1 MLPSTLGPAHRTTPD
16 HTCFGLMA
24 AMRGEEHPPRIV
36 RGIAASP
43 ELAVTLSEALWYH
56 LRRQAAAAGV
66 TIELLVAG
74 LVCDTIE
81 GIADWPRPCPV
92 RGHAR
97 PRPRRRRGGRP
108 GLPAGRPTK
117 EFP

>member
-16 HTCFGLMA
+16 HACFGLMA
-24 AMRGEEHPPRIV
+24 AVRGEGHPHRII
-36 RGIAASP
+36 RRIAASP
-43 ELAVTLSEALWYH
+43 ELAVTLSEALWDD

-66 TIELLVAG
+66 AIEFLVAG

-81 GIADWPRPCPV
+81 GIADRPRPCPV

-97 PRPRRRRGGRP
+97 PGPRRRGGRP
-108 GLPAGRPTK
+108 G
-117 EFP
+117 